1 MLDKKIKMR
10 YKFQRENYFFYPVH
24 DKTDLS
30 VVNEHMVP
38 FKTSSESFTDLFPNG
53 KPTPGTIGAGTGTG
67 TGTARGTLKKI
78 NFETVHHNIYISI
91 LPPRPPNPRPPN
103 PRPPNPRPPN
113 PKRGPKRPNQ
123 IINNDNITRKIILI

>member
-30 VVNEHMVP
+30 VVNEHTVP

-53 KPTPGTIGAGTGTG
+53 IPTPPNGEPTPGTTGDGTGTGTG
-67 TGTARGTLKKI
+67 TGTARGTLKK
-78 NFETVHHNIYISI
+78 N
-91 LPPRPPNPRPPN
+91 
-103 PRPPNPRPPN
+103 
-113 PKRGPKRPNQ
+113 
-123 IINNDNITRKIILI
+123 